1 MVLEKRL
8 IFSSLLYLPQKD
20 GRNEGITLFCHLY
33 PKSLPTSKDIF
44 THIFSG
50 GADGDSSLTIASVSS
65 LTTDA
70 SANNGSNGDG
80 DANPDNGEEDKDGGA
95 SGTPGPVSFLRVRS
109 NLSNPG
115 GGARGGLFSSD
126 SPPAS
131 SSSLPSE
138 SSLQRDSARLQEEV
152 LALRWLSQRKER
164 EWERAVR
171 LLKRKEAEL
180 ALTDKKRKMAGTE
193 AAEVETTRIP
203 TLPVS
208 SPSTAVAAAS
218 NGIAAGASAPKRAI
232 IINAKT
238 ASSLLNLRQGAGGG
252 GISLAGSQAAGQR
265 LYFKPNSGGQPILL
279 PATAAAALGGQSTQ
293 GTTRAIV
300 LQKPG
305 QEPRQVRVVQATQ
318 SQLAE
323 NSSSALPVR
332 IVSASSSSTTPITAT
347 ASHSA
352 SAPAAAS
359 TKVTLATQAQLDQQL
374 MEQRRERNKPKCQK
388 CCKEQARFVCSQCSK
403 RWYCS
408 RDCQIADWDEHG
420 DECEAMDS
428 QGEKDKDS

>member
-1 MVLEKRL
+1 MPFV
-8 IFSSLLYLPQKD
+8 
-20 GRNEGITLFCHLY
+20 
-33 PKSLPTSKDIF
+33 PKPLPTLKDIF
-44 THIFSG
+44 THIFPG

-65 LTTDA
+65 LTTDT
-70 SANNGSNGDG
+70 SANNGSNGD
-80 DANPDNGEEDKDGGA
+80 ANPDNGQEDKDGGA
-95 SGTPGPVSFLRVRS
+95 SGSPGPISFLRVRS

-279 PATAAAALGGQSTQ
+279 PATAAAALGGQATQ
-293 GTTRAIV
+293 GTRAIV

-318 SQLAE
+318 SQLAG

-347 ASHSA
+347 ASASS

>member
-1 MVLEKRL
+1 MPFV
-8 IFSSLLYLPQKD
+8 
-20 GRNEGITLFCHLY
+20 
-33 PKSLPTSKDIF
+33 PKPLPTLKDIF
-44 THIFSG
+44 THIFPG

-65 LTTDA
+65 LTTDT
-70 SANNGSNGDG
+70 SANNGSNGD
-80 DANPDNGEEDKDGGA
+80 ANPDNGQEDKDGGA
-95 SGTPGPVSFLRVRS
+95 SGSPGPISFLRVRS

-279 PATAAAALGGQSTQ
+279 PATAAAALGGQATQ
-293 GTTRAIV
+293 GTRAIV

-318 SQLAE
+318 SQLAG

-347 ASHSA
+347 ASASA